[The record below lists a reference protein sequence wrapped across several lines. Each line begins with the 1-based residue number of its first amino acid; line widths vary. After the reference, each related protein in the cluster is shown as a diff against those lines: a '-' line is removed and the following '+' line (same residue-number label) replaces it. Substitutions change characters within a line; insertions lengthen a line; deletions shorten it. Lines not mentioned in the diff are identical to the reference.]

1 MQPKYAQAPG
11 MWRRVKMYEPQ
22 SRVAAARLAAMLFL
36 PAQDPLQP
44 DGAARGVLLP
54 DSVRVDERREHQAAG
69 GRAGGV
75 GRFGGARLLG
85 EAPVLPRLRDGGI
98 FGATE
103 ET

>member
-1 MQPKYAQAPG
+1 
-11 MWRRVKMYEPQ
+11 MYEPQ

-54 DSVRVDERREHQAAG
+54 DSVRVDEGREHEAAG
-69 GRAGGV
+69 GRGGV
-75 GRFGGARLLG
+75 GTVGGARLLG

-98 FGATE
+98 FGATG